1 MQPLSPELKEEI
13 RALVFVFF
21 AEECAVER
29 GSLSDQTDIIEAL
42 GGDSLMFLALLEK
55 VRRRYGIGVELK
67 TLARHLM
74 RKPANTIGQV
84 VDLSIAV
91 VERRGDIADL

>member
-1 MQPLSPELKEEI
+1 MPQLAPETAAEI
-13 RALVFVFF
+13 RELVFDFF

-29 GSLSDQTDIIEAL
+29 GTLSEQTDIIESL
-42 GGDSLMFLALLEK
+42 GGDSLMFLALLEQ

-67 TLARHLM
+67 TLAKHLM
-74 RKPANTIGQV
+74 RKPASTIGQV

-91 VERRGDIADL
+91 VERRGDLTDL